1 MKINING
8 NLVEIKKGLKLRFLG
23 DKIGEVT
30 SKAPWQSESGVIK
43 FEAKIDD
50 ELLTVRESHILG
62 IVENKI
68 TKRFSTDDSLD
79 SENNSY
85 QREVY
90 NKLKSLS
97 KITEDIKEKETEDS
111 EILELPAEELSKNK
125 DNKKVDKTEEIEPM
139 FSLIPQAALLEVAK
153 VMASKSYN
161 YSENKKV
168 TTYINNAL
176 VSINKFLM
184 NEDIDNET
192 KTNHIAIA
200 ISNLMIILDSII
212 IKKSTDD
219 RNKSY

>member
-43 FEAKIDD
+43 FQAKIDN
-50 ELLTVRESHILG
+50 ELLTVRESHILD

-68 TKRFSTDDSLD
+68 TKRFSTEDSLD

-97 KITEDIKEKETEDS
+97 KITENIEETEDS
-111 EILELPAEELSKNK
+111 KTLELSAEELSKNK
-125 DNKKVDKTEEIEPM
+125 DNEEMDKTEEIEPM
-139 FSLIPQAALLEVAK
+139 FSLIPQAALLEIAK
-153 VMASKSYN
+153 VMTKKSYN

-184 NEDIDNET
+184 NKDIDDKT

-219 RNKSY
+219 RNKNY